1 MLAYIRNPKAT
12 MRYIN
17 NIPNQLLLAEVNIY
31 ILVLFFILYYVFVD
45 PKDIYFLSRNKE
57 KELTPIDYLYMSS
70 IIHATVGLGGI
81 TIDSNIGKLLVVLHS
96 ISVILINAIILN

>member
-31 ILVLFFILYYVFVD
+31 ILVLFFY
-45 PKDIYFLSRNKE
+45 
-57 KELTPIDYLYMSS
+57 
-70 IIHATVGLGGI
+70 
-81 TIDSNIGKLLVVLHS
+81 
-96 ISVILINAIILN
+96 IILRICRPKRYIFFKSQQRKGTYTYRLFVYVVNYSRDGWLRWYYNRF